1 MNRIAQRG
9 TKPLF
14 ALCLLASAVSAAA
27 QQEIEEVVV
36 KGDLR
41 SLPGENVESVF
52 GFGKSLLETPR
63 SASTISADQIGR
75 FAIDDIDELIVLAPG
90 TFTQSFFGV
99 AGGLDVR
106 GTPGEV
112 YFRGI
117 RRLDN
122 PGNYPTPIGASDRV
136 DIVRGPAS
144 PISGPSKIGGFLNFV
159 PKSARAD
166 GGQYLADT
174 EGQFSYTGGSFDQ
187 NVVTAEVGG
196 PAKIGSQ
203 DIGYYLYGMVEDS
216 GSFYE
221 NSETNQTVLQ
231 ASFDMDIS
239 DQLRVQFGGMYHD
252 FDGNQVAGW
261 NRLTQELIDN
271 GTYTTGSPPALDTN
285 GDGSISHDEY
295 NAVGQFVFAPN
306 VVPGDA
312 SVTIDNIFAFG
323 NLANLALDPATVG
336 TAQLDRDQVLVAPD
350 DTLENTA
357 YTFYFDVIYEMENGI
372 EIKNQLFYDGYENL
386 NENAYGFSQFHDSWV
401 IEDRIVISGNYLND
415 DAGIVASWQVSP
427 SLRYTEFLHGDD
439 FTNEYFDRRDLTGP
453 STALDRRLL
462 ATRSGEDFDNY
473 DDGDY
478 MNIGLAALVDIE
490 HESGLAGTFGYRWD
504 TIDVDTNQIDRFLQF
519 GNGIDV
525 PADDS
530 RSGISWTAS
539 ISWGLPIG
547 LRPYITASEQSTII
561 AGQGAEIGSGQV
573 IDIDAFVADGS
584 VVTVGGWF
592 DTSELFEVGVKG
604 SFLEDQLYFALAYYE
619 QERTD
624 FSAQSI
630 VTNQT
635 TETEGFEAEM
645 RWAVNDQLLVTLGY
659 SNVEVINVA
668 TEQNGARFSFIG
680 ASDVPSIPGE
690 LLYAGTLGG
699 NVSLT
704 GVDGSRRSA
713 RRAGMPE
720 NVFSATATYEFIPGL
735 AGNASIVYAEEVAS
749 SYSGTVQLPDYT
761 LVNLGVNYER
771 DNWGFALTA
780 NNVTDEDYFRANF
793 PNLFG
798 NQIVLPE
805 LPRNYSARIT
815 YSF

>member
-1 MNRIAQRG
+1 MNRHAQRG
-9 TKPLF
+9 AKPLF
-14 ALCLLASAVSAAA
+14 AVCLLAAAVSAAA
-27 QQEIEEVVV
+27 EEERVEEVVV
-36 KGDLR
+36 QGSLR

-63 SASTISADQIGR
+63 SASTISSDQISR

-144 PISGPSKIGGFLNFV
+144 PISGPSKIGGFLNFE

-174 EGQFSYTGGSFDQ
+174 EGQFSYTGGSWDQ
-187 NVVTAEVGG
+187 SVVTAEVGG
-196 PAKIGSQ
+196 PGQIGDQ
-203 DIGYYLYGMVEDS
+203 AFGYYLYGMVEDS
-216 GSFYE
+216 GSYYQ

-239 DQLRVQFGGMYHD
+239 DQLRIQFGGMYHD

-261 NRLTQELIDN
+261 NRLTQDLIDN
-271 GTYTTGSPPALDTN
+271 GTYTTGSPFPLDTD

-295 NAVGQFVFAPN
+295 NAVGQFVFAPAIT
-306 VVPGDA
+306 PGEPT
-312 SVTIDNIFAFG
+312 TIDQLFAFG

-336 TAQLDRDQVLVAPD
+336 TAQLDGDQVLVAPD
-350 DTLENTA
+350 DTLENEA

-401 IEDRIVISGNYLND
+401 IEDRIVVSGNFVQGDL
-415 DAGIVASWQVSP
+415 VTSWQVSP

-478 MNIGLAALVDIE
+478 LNFGIAALVDME
-490 HESGLAGTFGYRWD
+490 HSSGLSGTFGWRWD
-504 TIDVDTNQIDRFLQF
+504 TIDMESTDIERFLQF
-519 GNGIDV
+519 STPTGQDV
-525 PADDS
+525 TAKDT
-530 RSGISWTAS
+530 RSGVSWTAS
-539 ISWGLPIG
+539 IGWATPIG
-547 LRPYITASEQSTII
+547 LRPYITASEQSTIV
-561 AGQGAEIGSGQV
+561 AGQGAEIGQGQISSGG
-573 IDIDAFVADGS
+573 A
-584 VVTVGGWF
+584 F
-592 DTSELFEVGVKG
+592 DTSELFEVGLKG
-604 SFLEDQLYFALAYYE
+604 SFLEDQLYFAVAFYE

-630 VTNQT
+630 VTNQST
-635 TETEGFEAEM
+635 NTEGIEAEM
-645 RWAVNDQLLVTLGY
+645 RWAVNDQLLITLGY
-659 SNVEVINVA
+659 SKIEVVNLN
-668 TEQNGARFSFIG
+668 TEQNGLRFSFIG
-680 ASDVPSIPGE
+680 SDDLPNIPGE

-699 NVSLT
+699 NVLL
-704 GVDGSRRSA
+704 GNRDA
-713 RRAGMPE
+713 KRAGMPE
-720 NVFSATATYEFIPGL
+720 DVFSATATYEFIPGL
-735 AGNASIVYAEEVAS
+735 AGNISLVYAEEVDS
-749 SYSGTVQLPDYT
+749 SYSGSVQLPDYT
-761 LVNLGVNYER
+761 LVNVGLNYET
-771 DNWGFALTA
+771 DNWGFSATV
-780 NNVTDEDYFRANF
+780 NNLTDEEYFRSNF

-798 NQIVLPE
+798 AQIVLPE
-805 LPRNYSARIT
+805 LPRNYSARVT
-815 YSF
+815 YRF

>member
-1 MNRIAQRG
+1 M
-9 TKPLF
+9 
-14 ALCLLASAVSAAA
+14 LAAAVSAAA
-27 QQEIEEVVV
+27 EEGEIEEVVV
-36 KGDLR
+36 QGSLR

-63 SASTISADQIGR
+63 SASTISSDQISR
-75 FAIDDIDELIVLAPG
+75 FAMDDIDELIVLAPG

-144 PISGPSKIGGFLNFV
+144 PISGPSKIGGFLNFA

-174 EGQFSYTGGSFDQ
+174 EGQVSYTAGSWDQ
-187 NVVTAEVGG
+187 SVVTAEVGG
-196 PAKIGSQ
+196 PGRVGDQ
-203 DIGYYLYGMVEDS
+203 DFGYYLYGMVENS

-221 NSETNQTVLQ
+221 NSDTDQTVLQ
-231 ASFDMDIS
+231 ASFDADLT
-239 DQLRVQFGGMYHD
+239 DKLRIQFGGMYHD
-252 FDGNQVAGW
+252 FDGNQIAGW
-261 NRLTQELIDN
+261 NRLTQDLIDN
-271 GTYTTGSPPALDTN
+271 GTYTTGSPPPLDTN
-285 GDGSISHDEY
+285 GDGSISHQEY
-295 NAVGQFVFAPN
+295 NAVGQFVFAP
-306 VVPGDA
+306 
-312 SVTIDNIFAFG
+312 SVTPGEPTTIDQLFAFG
-323 NLANLALDPATVG
+323 NLANLALDPTTVG

-350 DTLENTA
+350 DVLQNEA
-357 YTFYFDVIYEMENGI
+357 YTFYLDVIYETDSGI

-401 IEDRIVISGNYLND
+401 VEDRVVVSGNLVS
-415 DAGIVASWQVSP
+415 GGGLVTSWQVSP

-462 ATRSGEDFDNY
+462 ATRSGQDYDNY

-478 MNIGLAALVDIE
+478 LNLGIAALVDID
-490 HESGLAGTFGYRWD
+490 HEDSGLNGTFGWRWD
-504 TIDVDTNQIDRFLQF
+504 SIDMQSTDIERFLQF
-519 GNGIDV
+519 STPTGQNVTANDT
-525 PADDS
+525 

-539 ISWGLPIG
+539 LSWSSPVG
-547 LRPYITASEQSTII
+547 LRPYITASEQSTIV
-561 AGQGAEIGSGQV
+561 AGQGAEIGQGQISSG
-573 IDIDAFVADGS
+573 GS
-584 VVTVGGWF
+584 F
-592 DTSELFEVGVKG
+592 DTSELFEFGVKG
-604 SFLEDQLYFALAYYE
+604 SFLEDSLYFALSFYE

-624 FSAQSI
+624 FSAQAI
-630 VTNQT
+630 VTNQS
-635 TETEGFEAEM
+635 TETEGAEAEL

-659 SNVEVINVA
+659 SKIEVINKTITQA
-668 TEQNGARFSFIG
+668 GNNFSFIG
-680 ASDVPSIPGE
+680 SADLPNIPGE
-690 LLYAGTLGG
+690 LLYAGVLGG
-699 NVSLT
+699 NINL
-704 GVDGSRRSA
+704 GGRDA

-720 NVFSATATYEFIPGL
+720 DIFSATATYEFMPGL
-735 AGNASIVYAEEVAS
+735 FGNMSVVHAEEVAS
-749 SYSGTVQLPDYT
+749 SFSGSVTLPDYT
-761 LVNLGVNYER
+761 LVNAGVNYEVG
-771 DNWGFALTA
+771 DWGFSATV
-780 NNVTDEDYFRANF
+780 NNLTDEEYFRANF

-798 NQIVLPE
+798 AQIVLPE
-805 LPRNYSARIT
+805 LPRNYSARVT